1 MKSWIKKREVERRDL
16 LRLIAG
22 KTSLPDYMIEKDF
35 WVTIALQA
43 LFGSEIGEHLAFKG
57 GTSLSKSWQLLNR
70 FSEDV
75 DIVISKKLF
84 GYSDEE
90 QYGKAQRE
98 RMRDKANKYNRET
111 VVPLLQKR
119 ILELGIPATTFKL
132 YAGEYT
138 SSDQDPT
145 VLWLDYQPVVEI
157 TNTYTLPQVKIEI
170 GIRAMMEPLEIRK
183 VMSLLSAFLEPD
195 EFAYVPSVLP
205 QRTFW
210 EKSFLL
216 HELFQKPLENITHCE
231 CHVTGMT
238 SIGLIPAGL
247 LRKPWLTKNCFMP
260 YATTGRL
267 LRKFRG
273 LTTMRCRQKHSDF
286 FPRRKNFRNGRLT
299 IKK

>member
-1 MKSWIKKREVERRDL
+1 MKKRAVERRDL

-35 WVTIALQA
+35 WITIILEA

-75 DIVISKKLF
+75 DIVISKKIF

-90 QYGKAQRE
+90 QYGRSERE
-98 RMRDKANKYNRET
+98 RMRDKANKYCRET
-111 VVPLLQKR
+111 IVPLLRKR
-119 ILELGIPATTFKL
+119 MLELGIPATAFKL

-157 TNTYTLPQVKIEI
+157 TSAYTLPQIKIEI
-170 GIRAMMEPLEIRK
+170 GVRAMMEPLENRK

-195 EFAYVPSVLP
+195 EFGYVPSVLP

-210 EKSFLL
+210 EKTFLL
-216 HELFQKPLENITHCE
+216 HELFQKPLEKINTLRMSRHWYDLDRLD
-231 CHVTGMT
+231 TGGFAENAMADEKLFHAIRNHRKT
-238 SIGLIPAGL
+238 FTKVAGVDYDAL
-247 LRKPWLTKNCFMP
+247 
-260 YATTGRL
+260 
-267 LRKFRG
+267 
-273 LTTMRCRQKHSDF
+273 
-286 FPRRKNFRNGRLT
+286 
-299 IKK
+299 

>member
-1 MKSWIKKREVERRDL
+1 
-16 LRLIAG
+16 
-22 KTSLPDYMIEKDF
+22 MIEKDF
-35 WVTIALQA
+35 WVTIVLQA

-90 QYGKAQRE
+90 QYGKSERE

-111 VVPLLQKR
+111 VVPLLQKT
-119 ILELGIPATTFKL
+119 ILEHGIPATAFKL

-138 SSDQDPT
+138 SSDEDPT

-157 TNTYTLPQVKIEI
+157 ANAYTLPQVKIEI
-170 GIRAMMEPLEIRK
+170 GVRAMMEPLENRK

-195 EFAYVPSVLP
+195 DFGYVPSVLP

-216 HELFQKPLENITHCE
+216 HELFQKPLEKINTLRMSRRWYDLDRID
-231 CHVTGMT
+231 
-238 SIGLIPAGL
+238 AGGFAEKTMADEKL
-247 LRKPWLTKNCFMP
+247 FDAIRNHR
-260 YATTGRL
+260 RL
-267 LRKFRG
+267 LRKLQG
-273 LTTMRCRQKHSDF
+273 LTTMRCRQKH
-286 FPRRKNFRNGRLT
+286 
-299 IKK
+299 